1 MFELG
6 RRKHDGEIAFSF
18 HAGYQTEWKVFL
30 ISLSIYKY
38 NLTLEWSP
46 RV

>member
-1 MFELG
+1 MFEFNHF
-6 RRKHDGEIAFSF
+6 KHQSEICFSF
-18 HAGYQTEWKVFL
+18 HSGYQIDFNTFL

>member
-1 MFELG
+1 MFEIVT
-6 RRKHDGEIAFSF
+6 RKHENEIAFTF
-18 HAGYQTEWKVFL
+18 HSGYQSEWNLLL
-30 ISLSIYKY
+30 ISISIYKY

>member
-1 MFELG
+1 MFEIET
-6 RRKHDGEIAFSF
+6 RKHDGEIAFTF
-18 HAGYQTEWKVFL
+18 HSGYQTDWKVLL
-30 ISLSIYKY
+30 ISISIYKY